1 MHYQNQDGKEMVS
14 NSNSVVWMCMVFI
27 VRMAS
32 NSNFCLDVQA
42 MEFDVLLSLDNINL
56 CT

>member
-1 MHYQNQDGKEMVS
+1 MVS